1 MILKKWV
8 NLMTKIIVKKDKE
21 QKILNFYPNVYKD
34 EVREIIG
41 NFKNGDIVD
50 VCNSEMKFLARG
62 YITEGTSALVRV
74 LTTKDEKI
82 DKEFIYNRIK
92 QAYDKRKNLSQE
104 TNSIRVFF
112 SEADYIPGLIIDKF
126 DKYVSVQF
134 RNSGVE
140 TFKSDVINAIK
151 KYLKP
156 KGIYE
161 RSDVENRVIEGV
173 DIQTGTLYGEIP
185 QRVIMEDNGIKYN
198 VDIMDGQK
206 TGFFLDQ
213 RDSRKFIVKYIDR
226 TTRFL
231 DVFSS
236 SGGFSMAALKA
247 GAKEVVAIDK
257 DTHALELCHENFQL
271 NEFNRDFSK
280 FSTVEGDA
288 FLMLNTLAT
297 RNEKFDIIT
306 LDPPSLIKR
315 KTDIYKG
322 RDFFIDL
329 CDKSFKL
336 LNNGGILGVI
346 TCAYHI
352 SLQDLLE
359 VTRMAASK
367 NGKILSVIGINY
379 QPEDHPW
386 ILHIPE
392 TLYLKALW
400 VRVEER

>member
-1 MILKKWV
+1 M
-8 NLMTKIIVKKDKE
+8 KIIVKKDKE

-34 EVREIIG
+34 EIKEILG
-41 NFKNGDIVD
+41 EVKTGDVVD
-50 VCNSEMKFLARG
+50 IITNDMKFLARG
-62 YITEGTSALVRV
+62 YVTEGTSAFIRV

-82 DKEFIYNRIK
+82 DKKFIFERIK
-92 QAYDKRKNLSQE
+92 RAYEKRKHLLDE
-104 TNSIRVFF
+104 TNSVRVFY

-126 DKYVSVQF
+126 DKWVSIQF

-140 TFKSDVINAIK
+140 IFRQEILEAVK
-151 KYLKP
+151 KYIKP

-161 RSDVENRVIEGV
+161 RSDVENRIIEGV
-173 DIQTGTLYGEIP
+173 EEKTGVLFGEIP
-185 QRVIMEDNGIKYN
+185 ERIIMVDNGVKYSI
-198 VDIMDGQK
+198 DIVVGQK

-213 RDSRKFIVKYIDR
+213 RDSRKFISKYINSQ
-226 TTRFL
+226 TRFL

-236 SGGFSMAALKA
+236 SGGFSMAALKC
-247 GAKEVVAIDK
+247 GAKEVVALDK
-257 DTHALELCHENFQL
+257 DAHALELCYENYKL
-271 NEFNRDFSK
+271 NDFSSN

-288 FLMLNTLAT
+288 FLMLNTLTT
-297 RNEKFDIIT
+297 RNKKFDIIT
-306 LDPPSLIKR
+306 LDPPSLIKK

-322 RDFFIDL
+322 RDFFMDL

-336 LNNGGILGVI
+336 LENGGILGVI

-352 SLQDLLE
+352 SLQDLIE

-367 NGKILSVIGINY
+367 NNKLLSVIGINY

-400 VRVEER
+400 VKVEER

>member
-1 MILKKWV
+1 M
-8 NLMTKIIVKKDKE
+8 KIIVKKDKE

-34 EVREIIG
+34 EIKEILG
-41 NFKNGDIVD
+41 EVKTGDVVD
-50 VCNSEMKFLARG
+50 IITNDMKFLARG
-62 YITEGTSALVRV
+62 YVTEGTSAFVRV

-82 DKEFIYNRIK
+82 DKKFIFERIK
-92 QAYDKRKNLSQE
+92 IAYEKRKHLLDE
-104 TNSIRVFF
+104 TNSVRVFY

-126 DKYVSVQF
+126 DKWVSIQF

-140 TFKSDVINAIK
+140 IFRQEILEAVK
-151 KYLKP
+151 KYIKP

-161 RSDVENRVIEGV
+161 RSDVENRIIEGV
-173 DIQTGTLYGEIP
+173 EEKTGVLFGEIP
-185 QRVIMEDNGIKYN
+185 ERIIMEDNGVKYSI
-198 VDIMDGQK
+198 DIVDGQK

-213 RDSRKFIVKYIDR
+213 RDSRKFISKYINNQ
-226 TTRFL
+226 TRFL

-236 SGGFSMAALKA
+236 SGGFSMAALKC
-247 GAKEVVAIDK
+247 GAKEVVALDK
-257 DTHALELCHENFQL
+257 DAHALELCYENYKL
-271 NEFNRDFSK
+271 NDFSSN

-288 FLMLNTLAT
+288 FLMLNTLTT
-297 RNEKFDIIT
+297 RNKKFDIIT
-306 LDPPSLIKR
+306 LDPPSLIKK

-322 RDFFIDL
+322 RDFFMDL

-336 LNNGGILGVI
+336 LENGGILGVI

-352 SLQDLLE
+352 SLQDLIE

-367 NGKILSVIGINY
+367 NNKLLSVIGINY

-392 TLYLKALW
+392 TLY
-400 VRVEER
+400 

>member
-1 MILKKWV
+1 
-8 NLMTKIIVKKDKE
+8 MTKIIVKKDKE

-185 QRVIMEDNGIKYN
+185 QRVIMEDNGVKYN

-271 NEFNRDFSK
+271 NEFNKDFSK

>member
-1 MILKKWV
+1 M
-8 NLMTKIIVKKDKE
+8 KIIVKKDKE

-34 EVREIIG
+34 EIKEILG
-41 NFKNGDIVD
+41 EVKTGDVVD
-50 VCNSEMKFLARG
+50 IITNDMKFLARG
-62 YITEGTSALVRV
+62 YVTEGTSAFVRV

-82 DKEFIYNRIK
+82 DKKFIFERIK
-92 QAYDKRKNLSQE
+92 RAYEKRKHLLDE
-104 TNSIRVFF
+104 TNSVRVFY

-126 DKYVSVQF
+126 DKWVSIQF

-140 TFKSDVINAIK
+140 IFRQEILEAVK
-151 KYLKP
+151 KYIKP

-161 RSDVENRVIEGV
+161 RSDVENRIIEGV
-173 DIQTGTLYGEIP
+173 EEKTGVLFGEIP
-185 QRVIMEDNGIKYN
+185 ERIIMVDNGVKYSI
-198 VDIMDGQK
+198 DIVDGQK

-213 RDSRKFIVKYIDR
+213 RDSRKFISKYINSQ
-226 TTRFL
+226 TRFL

-236 SGGFSMAALKA
+236 SGGFSMAALKC
-247 GAKEVVAIDK
+247 GAKEVVALDK
-257 DTHALELCHENFQL
+257 DAHALELCYENYKL
-271 NEFNRDFSK
+271 NDFSSN

-288 FLMLNTLAT
+288 FLMLNTLTT
-297 RNEKFDIIT
+297 RNKKFDIIT
-306 LDPPSLIKR
+306 LDPPSLIKK

-322 RDFFIDL
+322 RDFFMDL

-336 LNNGGILGVI
+336 LENGGILGVI

-352 SLQDLLE
+352 SLQDLVE

-367 NGKILSVIGINY
+367 NNKLLSVIGINY

-400 VRVEER
+400 VKVEER

>member
-1 MILKKWV
+1 
-8 NLMTKIIVKKDKE
+8 MTKIIVKKDKE

-82 DKEFIYNRIK
+82 DKEFIYKRIK

-271 NEFNRDFSK
+271 NEFNKDFSK

>member
-1 MILKKWV
+1 M
-8 NLMTKIIVKKDKE
+8 KIIVKKDKE
-21 QKILNFYPNVYKD
+21 QKMLNFYPNVYKD
-34 EVREIIG
+34 EIKEILG
-41 NFKNGDIVD
+41 EVKTGDVVD
-50 VCNSEMKFLARG
+50 IITNDMKFLARG
-62 YITEGTSALVRV
+62 YVTEGTSAFVRV

-82 DKEFIYNRIK
+82 DKKFIFERIK
-92 QAYDKRKNLSQE
+92 RAYEKRKHLLDE
-104 TNSIRVFF
+104 TNSVRVFY
-112 SEADYIPGLIIDKF
+112 SEADYIPVLIIDKF
-126 DKYVSVQF
+126 DKWVSIQF

-140 TFKSDVINAIK
+140 IFRQEILEAVK
-151 KYLKP
+151 KYIKP

-161 RSDVENRVIEGV
+161 RSDVENRIIEGV
-173 DIQTGTLYGEIP
+173 EEKTGVLFGEIP
-185 QRVIMEDNGIKYN
+185 ERIIMEDNGVKYSI
-198 VDIMDGQK
+198 DIVDGQK

-213 RDSRKFIVKYIDR
+213 RDSRKFISKYINNQ
-226 TTRFL
+226 TRFL

-236 SGGFSMAALKA
+236 SGGFSMAALKC
-247 GAKEVVAIDK
+247 GAKEVVALDK
-257 DTHALELCHENFQL
+257 DAHALELCYENYKL
-271 NEFNRDFSK
+271 NDFSSN

-288 FLMLNTLAT
+288 FLMLNTLTT
-297 RNEKFDIIT
+297 RNKKFDIIT
-306 LDPPSLIKR
+306 LDPPSLIKK

-336 LNNGGILGVI
+336 LENGGILGVI

-352 SLQDLLE
+352 SLQDLIE

-367 NGKILSVIGINY
+367 NNKLLSVIGINY

-400 VRVEER
+400 VKVEER

>member
-82 DKEFIYNRIK
+82 DKEFIYKRIK

-271 NEFNRDFSK
+271 NEFNKDFSK